1 MSGLR
6 GQVDPHTHSTA
17 SDGTQP
23 PAEVVRRAAE
33 LGLGAVA
40 LTDHDT
46 TAGWA
51 EALAAGQRYGIRV
64 HPGIEVSA
72 QVPRPDRPVPVH
84 LLVHRLPADSPAV
97 TALLRATVE
106 GRHRRMERMA
116 QLVAE
121 DTGWTP
127 EQVWA
132 HVPPG
137 ATPGRPHI
145 ADALVA
151 AGVVRD
157 RDEAFAGPLRRGG
170 RYHLH
175 HPVPDAADVLRA
187 VEASGGVVALAH
199 PLTGTRGRNV
209 TREEVEEL
217 VELGLAGL
225 EVRHREHDAEERRR
239 AAGWAESLGLVPLGS
254 SDYHGTGKPNLL
266 AENTTPLE
274 VWEEF
279 LRR

>member
-121 DTGWTP
+121 DTGWTT

-187 VEASGGVVALAH
+187 AEASGGVVALAH